1 MSEIFNRAKS
11 FSSSVANHMADGFKQ
26 VPEEEYN
33 RRIDIC
39 QKCDQY
45 DASSHR
51 CGHCGCFLKLKAS
64 WNSEK
69 CPLNKW

>member
-11 FSSSVANHMADGFKQ
+11 FSNSVANHMADGFKQ

-33 RRIDIC
+33 RRVDIC
-39 QKCDQY
+39 QKCDKY
-45 DASSHR
+45 DAPSHR
-51 CGHCGCFLKLKAS
+51 CGQCGCFLKLKAS

-69 CPLNKW
+69 CPLDKW